1 MLKFCGYASAYPN
14 LHPGFY
20 VSKKPKYFAFLPAPP
35 MTPLAHILQNKLVAI
50 VRGAQPRDLLRIA
63 QALHAGGVHTM
74 EVTLNS
80 PGALASIEEL
90 AGAMGPDFLVGA
102 GTVLDPES
110 ARAALLAGA
119 KFIISPTLS
128 KKTIRMAKRY
138 GAVSIP
144 GAYTATEIL
153 KAYEYGADIIKV
165 FPASAGGPGYFKDI
179 AGPLPF
185 IPLMP
190 TGGVSLENIGGF
202 AAVGAAAFGL
212 GSSLVDT
219 KQAVTDEY
227 LAQLTEKARQ
237 FVTAVG

>member
-1 MLKFCGYASAYPN
+1 MN
-14 LHPGFY
+14 
-20 VSKKPKYFAFLPAPP
+20 
-35 MTPLAHILQNKLVAI
+35 PLAHIFEHKIVAI
-50 VRGAQPRDLLRIA
+50 VRGANPKNLLRIA
-63 QALHAGGVHTM
+63 QALHAGGVHAM

-80 PGALASIEEL
+80 PGALASIEEI
-90 AGAMGPDFLVGA
+90 AGAMDDNFLVGA

-119 KFIISPTLS
+119 KYIISPTLN
-128 KKTIRMAKRY
+128 KKTIRMTKRY

-153 KAYEYGADIIKV
+153 KAYEYGGDIIKV
-165 FPASAGGPGYFKDI
+165 FPAGASGASYFKDI

-190 TGGVSLENIGGF
+190 TGGVSLDNIKGF
-202 AAVGAAAFGL
+202 KEAGAKAFGL

-227 LAQLTEKARQ
+227 LAQLTEKARA
-237 FVTAVG
+237 FVAAVG

>member
-1 MLKFCGYASAYPN
+1 MKHDPSED
-14 LHPGFY
+14 
-20 VSKKPKYFAFLPAPP
+20 P
-35 MTPLAHILQNKLVAI
+35 MNPLAHILEHKVVAI
-50 VRGAQPRDLLRIA
+50 VRGANPPDLLRIA
-63 QALHAGGVHTM
+63 EALHAGGVRLM

-80 PGALASIEEL
+80 PGALASIEEISR
-90 AGAMGPDFLVGA
+90 AMDGKLLVGA
-102 GTVLDPES
+102 GTVLDPET

-119 KFIISPTLS
+119 KYIISPTLN

-153 KAYEYGADIIKV
+153 QAYECGGDIIKV

-190 TGGVSLENIGGF
+190 TGGVSLDNIKGF
-202 AAVGAAAFGL
+202 AAAGAAAFGL
-212 GSSLVDT
+212 GSALVDT
-219 KQAVTDEY
+219 SRPVTDEY
-227 LAQLTEKARQ
+227 LAQLTARARQ
-237 FVTAVG
+237 FVAGAAG